1 MNDQHV
7 TSLVYRVKCADW
19 VDYSKAKPLFSDE
32 TAFRL
37 EVKDKQA
44 RFELK
49 EHYATED
56 EARKAVEDYVLAW
69 NVNTCCTLGRHYFRL
84 EFEKAVFAPGP
95 QPVYIRAEFR
105 ASGISQRRSYPKPP
119 SDISVTPDVE
129 SMYQRYIRHHS
140 GREGLESMAYF
151 CLSMLEDRPS
161 QPNSQERIHPK
172 KRKAAAENY
181 QIDKDVLAEIGRLSS
196 TKGGPA
202 GARKA
207 SGVDTELTQ
216 QERRFLKEAI
226 KKMIR
231 RAAEKAH
238 RPDADLPKISLA
250 DLPPI

>member
-32 TAFRL
+32 SAFRL

-69 NVNTCCTLGRHYFRL
+69 NVNACCTLGPDYFRL

-95 QPVYIRAEFR
+95 QPVRLRAELR
-105 ASGISQRRSYPKPP
+105 ANGISERRSYPKPP
-119 SDISVTPDVE
+119 SDISVTSDVK
-129 SMYQRYIRHHS
+129 SMHQRYIRHHS
-140 GREGLESMAYF
+140 GREGLESMVYF
-151 CLSMLEDRPS
+151 CLSMLEDPPS
-161 QPNSQERIHPK
+161 QPNSQERRYPK

-181 QIDKDVLAEIGRLSS
+181 QIDIDVLAEIGRLSS
-196 TKGGPA
+196 TKGGPS
-202 GARKA
+202 GARKGGGI
-207 SGVDTELTQ
+207 SHDLTN
-216 QERRFLKEAI
+216 EESRFLKEAV

-238 RPDADLPKISLA
+238 SPDTDLPKISLS